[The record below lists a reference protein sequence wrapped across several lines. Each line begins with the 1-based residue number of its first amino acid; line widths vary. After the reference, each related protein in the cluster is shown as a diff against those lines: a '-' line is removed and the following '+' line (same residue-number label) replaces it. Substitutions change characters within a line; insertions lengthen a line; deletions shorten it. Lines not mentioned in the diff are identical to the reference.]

1 MKSLLLFPVFMM
13 PTVLTISIGETR
25 REVRSEWNIDYK
37 WTDITFSAWV
47 PHGGTS
53 KEIIII
59 ETHFKDFIYP
69 VTCDKITLYTDRIQ
83 INQMRKG
90 KCTSVLN
97 ESIDPI
103 NYGWADF
110 VLTVDSHYDLK
121 YLEKTILATNIS
133 VDYMPMSLVIK
144 GSNITLD
151 CPAKLRT
158 WEIAERS
165 VSIPLDGSTEHSLRF
180 FSTSEFLPSIALE
193 EREFKLGWNNGTLTT
208 IPSISQPLP
217 PFVQHHLRLKCWN
230 DERTTCTMMV
240 GEKMME
246 AEKMF
251 LADIPQSISV
261 KGNPGDDFF
270 VFLYQDDPV
279 SNPNEVEPNFHQTSE
294 RSPVISADSSCD
306 FYVAFLM
313 TLIICIF
320 LCIIL
325 VGRCCYIYWN
335 HRKTQ
340 EKKIEEEK
348 SIGQRKSPTSIE
360 FLLGKQCS
368 ADSGLEEE
376 GTVSDISER
385 EYSSLQTEETN
396 SDSGSN

>member
-1 MKSLLLFPVFMM
+1 MM
-13 PTVLTISIGETR
+13 PTVLTIPISETR
-25 REVRSEWNIDYK
+25 REVRSEWDIDYK

-97 ESIDPI
+97 ESIDWI
-103 NYGWADF
+103 DYGWADF
-110 VLTVDSHYDLK
+110 VLTVDSHYGLK
-121 YLEKTILATNIS
+121 YLEKTILATNNIS
-133 VDYMPMSLVIK
+133 VAYMPMSLVIK

-165 VSIPLDGSTEHSLRF
+165 VSIPLDNSTEHSLRF

-193 EREFKLGWNNGTLTT
+193 EREFTLGWNNGTLTT
-208 IPSISQPLP
+208 IPSISRPLP

-240 GEKMME
+240 GEEMMK

-251 LADIPQSISV
+251 LADIPQSIFV
-261 KGNPGDDFF
+261 KGNPGDHFF

-294 RSPVISADSSCD
+294 RFPTIREDPFHD
-306 FYVAFLM
+306 FLVAFM
-313 TLIICIF
+313 VILIICIII
-320 LCIIL
+320 CIIL
-325 VGRCCYIYWN
+325 GVTCYKYQTSLT
-335 HRKTQ
+335 TQ
-340 EKKIEEEK
+340 EKVLKDLQIR
-348 SIGQRKSPTSIE
+348 GQI
-360 FLLGKQCS
+360 KQLIYQ
-368 ADSGLEEE
+368 GH
-376 GTVSDISER
+376 
-385 EYSSLQTEETN
+385 Y
-396 SDSGSN
+396 